1 MRSAK
6 PATYKLRQRSNE
18 LGIHFRFPLFPE
30 KFETDA
36 PSFIGVSSIVEKA
49 RSFHKSDV
57 KLSLL
62 HRGGALRD
70 DTKNGCVADYMKLH
84 ELK

>member
-6 PATYKLRQRSNE
+6 PANYKLRQKFNE
-18 LGIHFRFPLFPE
+18 LGIHFRFLLFPE

-49 RSFHKSDV
+49 NSFHKSHM

-62 HRGGALRD
+62 HSRF
-70 DTKNGCVADYMKLH
+70 
-84 ELK
+84 